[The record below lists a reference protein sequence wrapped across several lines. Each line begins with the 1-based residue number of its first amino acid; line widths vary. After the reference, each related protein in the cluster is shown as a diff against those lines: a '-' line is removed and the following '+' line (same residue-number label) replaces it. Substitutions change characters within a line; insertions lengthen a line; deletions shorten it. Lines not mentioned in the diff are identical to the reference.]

1 MTKPLLVAATSK
13 EITLLNLTQ
22 ELEDRMDILV
32 SGVGIPN
39 TCINLSRKL
48 AEAKPSLVVQVGL
61 AGSLAPVPKVGSAV
75 AIEGDSF
82 PELGVFEDSS
92 FKSIF
97 EMGLMAES
105 NLFKDEFLI
114 NPYSELV
121 KASGLPQVRAG
132 TVMEISTDAGKIKRM
147 TDKLSLKIESMEGAA
162 FHQVCLQYE
171 VPFLQLR
178 GISNKVGDRDKRN
191 WNFISGMELVSTSL
205 SNLMREGFI

>member
-13 EITLLNLTQ
+13 EITLLNLTR

-61 AGSLAPVPKVGSAV
+61 AGSFGPVPKVGSAV
-75 AIEGDSF
+75 AVEGDSF

-114 NPYSELV
+114 NPHSELI
-121 KASGLPQVRAG
+121 KASGLPHVRAG
-132 TVMEISTDAGKIKRM
+132 TVMEISTDSDKIKRM
-147 TDKLSLKIESMEGAA
+147 NENLSLKIESMEGAA

-205 SNLMREGFI
+205 SNLMRDGFI